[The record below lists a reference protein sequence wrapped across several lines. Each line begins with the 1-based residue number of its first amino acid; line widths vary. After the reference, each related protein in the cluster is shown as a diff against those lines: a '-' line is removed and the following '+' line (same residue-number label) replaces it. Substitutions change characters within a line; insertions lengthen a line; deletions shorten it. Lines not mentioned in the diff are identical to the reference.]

1 MSGGKRPYHH
11 GDLPRALVD
20 ASLDLVDRQGVDG
33 FSLRA
38 AARGAGVNPS
48 AVYRHFTDRAEL
60 LGAVAAAGFA
70 DLGERMTE
78 AVDGVGDPR
87 SRFRATGEAYVRSAL
102 DRPDRFR
109 LMFGPYGSLPGSAG
123 RLTADTGRPG
133 PYARL
138 VGVLDDLAQAG
149 DLDGRPEDTAHRLVH
164 RARARDA
171 AGRPRRRARPCRRRH
186 RGRAPRRHRPARA
199 RSLTGPC
206 TVRAARG
213 RGPPTGVVP
222 RVCLGCPP

>member
-123 RLTADTGRPG
+123 RLTADTGHPG
-133 PYARL
+133 PYALL

-149 DLDGRPEDTAHRLVH
+149 DLDGRPEDTALTVWSTVHGLATLLVD
-164 RARARDA
+164 RAVALDPA
-171 AGRPRRRARPCRRRH
+171 DVDTAVAHLVGTVL
-186 RGRAPRRHRPARA
+186 RGLAP
-199 RSLTGPC
+199 
-206 TVRAARG
+206 
-213 RGPPTGVVP
+213 
-222 RVCLGCPP
+222 